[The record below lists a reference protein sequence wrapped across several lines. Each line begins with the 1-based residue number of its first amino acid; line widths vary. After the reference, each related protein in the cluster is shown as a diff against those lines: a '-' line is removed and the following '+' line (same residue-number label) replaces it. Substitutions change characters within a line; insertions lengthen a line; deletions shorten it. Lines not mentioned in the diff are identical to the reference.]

1 MKASHL
7 TFSLTLANRLGVDAA
22 IVLQRL
28 HEELLQC
35 QTKFNGHR
43 WFPHTY
49 EEWRG
54 KFPFWSK
61 DKIVRIIL
69 RLEQEGFIIST
80 NELNDDPLN
89 RTKWYR
95 IHYELIATLGKD
107 IFPDT
112 VPSEE
117 KNVNASTGNGQMPF
131 AKSEIGFSED
141 GLYKKENPL
150 AKNAHPNS
158 NAKDGFSTDAL
169 CKKENPLAENVH
181 PCSNSK
187 DGFSTDA
194 LCQPD
199 NPLTGNA
206 HASSNA
212 KDGFSTDA
220 LCQLAEEANPPLT
233 GNANPFPNPKNGFS
247 INALCQSKPH
257 YPLTEIT
264 SVSRFSNNGKSSVAK
279 CENASS
285 EMAKKAN
292 GSALAQ
298 SQQAD
303 IEQYHFITQA
313 FSNYLNKNTSYS
325 NNLIIK
331 S

>member
-117 KNVNASTGNGQMPF
+117 KNVNALTGKGQMPF

-141 GLYKKENPL
+141 GFCKKENPL
-150 AKNAHPNS
+150 AENAHASS

-169 CKKENPLAENVH
+169 CKKENPLAR
-181 PCSNSK
+181 
-187 DGFSTDA
+187 
-194 LCQPD
+194 
-199 NPLTGNA
+199 NA
-206 HASSNA
+206 HPNSNA

-220 LCQLAEEANPPLT
+220 LCKPENPLAR
-233 GNANPFPNPKNGFS
+233 NANPFPNPKNGFS

-279 CENASS
+279 PENASS
-285 EMAKKAN
+285 ETAKKAN
-292 GSALAQ
+292 GSALDQ

-303 IEQYHFITQA
+303 MEQYHFITQA

-325 NNLIIK
+325 NNLLIK

>member
-117 KNVNASTGNGQMPF
+117 KNVNALTGKAKCLLQNLKLDFWKMDFAKKKTLWRKMPTLAQMPKTVFQQMHF
-131 AKSEIGFSED
+131 ANRKT
-141 GLYKKENPL
+141 L
-150 AKNAHPNS
+150 
-158 NAKDGFSTDAL
+158 
-169 CKKENPLAENVH
+169 
-181 PCSNSK
+181 
-187 DGFSTDA
+187 
-194 LCQPD
+194 
-199 NPLTGNA
+199 
-206 HASSNA
+206 
-212 KDGFSTDA
+212 
-220 LCQLAEEANPPLT
+220 
-233 GNANPFPNPKNGFS
+233 
-247 INALCQSKPH
+247 
-257 YPLTEIT
+257 
-264 SVSRFSNNGKSSVAK
+264 
-279 CENASS
+279 
-285 EMAKKAN
+285 
-292 GSALAQ
+292 
-298 SQQAD
+298 
-303 IEQYHFITQA
+303 
-313 FSNYLNKNTSYS
+313 
-325 NNLIIK
+325 
-331 S
+331 

>member
-117 KNVNASTGNGQMPF
+117 KNVNALTGKGQMPF
-131 AKSEIGFSED
+131 AKSEIGFLED
-141 GLYKKENPL
+141 G
-150 AKNAHPNS
+150 
-158 NAKDGFSTDAL
+158 F
-169 CKKENPLAENVH
+169 CKKENPLAENAH
-181 PCSNSK
+181 PC
-187 DGFSTDA
+187 
-194 LCQPD
+194 
-199 NPLTGNA
+199 
-206 HASSNA
+206 SNA

-220 LCQLAEEANPPLT
+220 LCQPENPLTGNAHASSNSKDGFSTDALCKMAEEANPPLT

-257 YPLTEIT
+257 YPLTEHT

-292 GSALAQ
+292 GSALTQ

-303 IEQYHFITQA
+303 MEQYHFITQA

>member
-117 KNVNASTGNGQMPF
+117 KNVNALTGKGQMPF
-131 AKSEIGFSED
+131 AKSEIGFLED
-141 GLYKKENPL
+141 G
-150 AKNAHPNS
+150 
-158 NAKDGFSTDAL
+158 F
-169 CKKENPLAENVH
+169 CKKE
-181 PCSNSK
+181 
-187 DGFSTDA
+187 
-194 LCQPD
+194 

-206 HASSNA
+206 HASSNS

-257 YPLTEIT
+257 YPLTEHT

-292 GSALAQ
+292 GSALVQ
-298 SQQAD
+298 SQQAN

>member
-1 MKASHL
+1 
-7 TFSLTLANRLGVDAA
+7 
-22 IVLQRL
+22 
-28 HEELLQC
+28 
-35 QTKFNGHR
+35 
-43 WFPHTY
+43 
-49 EEWRG
+49 
-54 KFPFWSK
+54 
-61 DKIVRIIL
+61 
-69 RLEQEGFIIST
+69 
-80 NELNDDPLN
+80 
-89 RTKWYR
+89 
-95 IHYELIATLGKD
+95 
-107 IFPDT
+107 
-112 VPSEE
+112 
-117 KNVNASTGNGQMPF
+117 
-131 AKSEIGFSED
+131 
-141 GLYKKENPL
+141 
-150 AKNAHPNS
+150 
-158 NAKDGFSTDAL
+158 
-169 CKKENPLAENVH
+169 
-181 PCSNSK
+181 
-187 DGFSTDA
+187 
-194 LCQPD
+194 
-199 NPLTGNA
+199 
-206 HASSNA
+206 SNA

-257 YPLTEIT
+257 YPLTENT

-298 SQQAD
+298 SQQAN

>member
-1 MKASHL
+1 
-7 TFSLTLANRLGVDAA
+7 
-22 IVLQRL
+22 
-28 HEELLQC
+28 
-35 QTKFNGHR
+35 
-43 WFPHTY
+43 
-49 EEWRG
+49 
-54 KFPFWSK
+54 
-61 DKIVRIIL
+61 
-69 RLEQEGFIIST
+69 
-80 NELNDDPLN
+80 
-89 RTKWYR
+89 
-95 IHYELIATLGKD
+95 
-107 IFPDT
+107 
-112 VPSEE
+112 
-117 KNVNASTGNGQMPF
+117 
-131 AKSEIGFSED
+131 
-141 GLYKKENPL
+141 
-150 AKNAHPNS
+150 
-158 NAKDGFSTDAL
+158 
-169 CKKENPLAENVH
+169 
-181 PCSNSK
+181 
-187 DGFSTDA
+187 
-194 LCQPD
+194 
-199 NPLTGNA
+199 LTGNA

-257 YPLTEIT
+257 YPLTENT

-279 CENASS
+279 PENASS
-285 EMAKKAN
+285 ETAKKAN